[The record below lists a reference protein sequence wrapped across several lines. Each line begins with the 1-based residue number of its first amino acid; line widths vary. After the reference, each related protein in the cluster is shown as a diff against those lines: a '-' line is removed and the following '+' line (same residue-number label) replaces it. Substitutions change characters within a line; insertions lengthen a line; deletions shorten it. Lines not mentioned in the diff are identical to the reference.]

1 MLVFRLMTIFLIA
14 GLPAMASGEAQ
25 AKDPKQILK
34 AMDRNGDGKIS
45 SKEWKKKRKAF
56 KKLDGNGDGYLTIQE
71 LPGYTDSGSIGGGKS
86 AAKSS
91 AGKSSAAKSNT
102 AAVGGWQGPFIDAHS
117 QIDEKTDVE
126 TLIPMLNQA
135 GVAQVIL
142 STRFK
147 QPSSDVLELAA
158 RHPGRI
164 IPAAK
169 SKTKAFTKNTGKFPG
184 TFFKELEK
192 FDYRAVAEII
202 MWHAAKKKVGAG
214 KATMDPDDPRIAV
227 FMDTARKKGFPF
239 IAHVEFGA
247 MRGDKSRYMKKLE
260 NFFAANRDVP
270 IGMIHMGQLKADDAA
285 RLLPKHPNLFFITSH
300 CNPVAYNDNKQTW
313 TRMIVGTKFAPE
325 WRALV
330 LANPTRF
337 VLAFDNVF
345 AFQWEDSFLP
355 QVVVWRKALA
365 TVPNDVAHALAH
377 GNAERLWKLPPAV
390 RP

>member
-1 MLVFRLMTIFLIA
+1 MMK
-14 GLPAMASGEAQ
+14 SGEAQ

-45 SKEWKKKRKAF
+45 RKEWKKNKKAF
-56 KKLDGNGDGYLTIQE
+56 KKLDRNGDSYLTIEE
-71 LPGYTDSGSIGGGKS
+71 LPGDKRTGSSGGTKR
-86 AAKSS
+86 AAKTR
-91 AGKSSAAKSNT
+91 T
-102 AAVGGWQGPFIDAHS
+102 AAAPSGGWQGPLIDAHS
-117 QIDEKTDVE
+117 QIDEDTDVD
-126 TLIPMLNQA
+126 TIIPMLDQA

-142 STRFK
+142 STRFQ

-158 RHPGRI
+158 RHPDRI

-184 TFFKELEK
+184 MFFKELERH
-192 FDYRAVAEII
+192 DYRAVAEII

-214 KATMDPDDPRIAV
+214 KATMDPDDPRVAV
-227 FMDTARKKGFPF
+227 FMDTARQKGFPF

-247 MRGDKSRYMKKLE
+247 MGGAKSRYMKKLE
-260 NFFAANRDVP
+260 TFLAANRDVP
-270 IGMIHMGQLKADDAA
+270 IGMIHMGQLKAGDAA

-300 CNPVAYNDNKQTW
+300 SNPVAYNDTSQPW
-313 TRMIVGTKFAPE
+313 TRMIVDEKFAPAWE
-325 WRALV
+325 KLV
-330 LANPTRF
+330 IANPTRF

-345 AFQWEDSFLP
+345 AFHWEKNFLP
-355 QVVVWRKALA
+355 QVKVWRQTL
-365 TVPNDVAHALAH
+365 TTIPDDVAHALAH